1 MQGLTGFQLWSGMD
15 TLERVLPKILGPGRV
30 SNPTRPGVWVLA
42 SYIDQVLL
50 GIEIFVLVNT

>member
-1 MQGLTGFQLWSGMD
+1 MQGLTGFQLWSGM
-15 TLERVLPKILGPGRV
+15 ERELPKILGPGRV
-30 SNPTRPGVWVLA
+30 SNPTRAGVWILA